1 MEEANLDNFNDHL
14 DNYNPW
20 SSLECCGLGSN
31 INLNTTYLLANAVAG
46 LILISHSNS
55 ECLLFC
61 QYRKV
66 VRVMTP
72 TSNDHV

>member
-1 MEEANLDNFNDHL
+1 MEEANLDDFNDHL

-46 LILISHSNS
+46 LFSSLILTLNVCYSVNIG
-55 ECLLFC
+55 
-61 QYRKV
+61 KW
-66 VRVMTP
+66 
-72 TSNDHV
+72 